1 MNKQQINNKLEKLY
15 AKQIKSMDFDEI
27 WDITREILYL
37 KIALGLLKKYKK
49 QDISSLP
56 DTAKYYDDSLKFPIG
71 NIYPNAVLITTE
83 KYKNTQKLVSD
94 FIRDLSPFLNEA
106 ERMLFKV
113 AICEEHFTSED

>member
-1 MNKQQINNKLEKLY
+1 MNKKRINNKLEKLY

-27 WDITREILYL
+27 WDLTREILYFR
-37 KIALGLLKKYKK
+37 ISLGLLKKYKK
-49 QDISSLP
+49 QEISALP
-56 DTAKYYDDSLKFPIG
+56 DEAKNDDDSLIFPIG
-71 NIYPNAVLITTE
+71 NIYPNSVLITTE

-113 AICEEHFTSED
+113 AICEEHFTSKD